1 MPPLSLSLT
10 NLFRYKNKDS
20 LQRLATSCSA
30 LHTGTGIRSLISNRS
45 SNKAQ
50 FLEATFDP
58 VSLARTAG
66 RVWGR
71 RSTPN
76 MCYSSTSS
84 EDRTNWLWS
93 IYNET
98 KTQAEGMGLSSGSFL
113 IMSSRLN
120 HVCFFCVFFS
130 KNKLVFRKSPLLA
143 LLAYGVMWDS
153 QSDISPHT
161 MLVERLTCNFVQKLV
176 CFYAQANSI
185 CPE

>member
-1 MPPLSLSLT
+1 MGFGTVIASRGGCPNWEIMPPLSLSLT

-120 HVCFFCVFFS
+120 HVCFFCFFFS
-130 KNKLVFRKSPLLA
+130 PKINLFLESHHCWRCWPTV
-143 LLAYGVMWDS
+143 
-153 QSDISPHT
+153 
-161 MLVERLTCNFVQKLV
+161 
-176 CFYAQANSI
+176 
-185 CPE
+185 